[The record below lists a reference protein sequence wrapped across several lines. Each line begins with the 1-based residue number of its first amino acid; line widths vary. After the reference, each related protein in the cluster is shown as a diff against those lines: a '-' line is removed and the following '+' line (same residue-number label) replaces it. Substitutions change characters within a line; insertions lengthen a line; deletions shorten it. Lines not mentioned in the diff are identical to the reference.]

1 MASPAEVQD
10 NVAVIVE
17 MCRGP
22 EAVLDLAPL
31 GEADGQQQQQQQQQ
45 CSNGVDGGRKPSRG
59 KEGGAAGLTGEEQ
72 QVLQKVGAVLQ
83 PVKDVDWPVGLTDNR
98 K

>member
-10 NVAVIVE
+10 NVAVIME

-31 GEADGQQQQQQQQQ
+31 GEADGQQQQQQQ
-45 CSNGVDGGRKPSRG
+45 CSSGVDGGRAPSSV
-59 KEGGAAGLTGEEQ
+59 KEGGAAGLTGGEQ
-72 QVLQKVGAVLQ
+72 QVLQKIGAMLQ